1 MKELKLKSIRIENF
15 KCFDE
20 MEIRF
25 SGKTTLDGMNASG
38 KTTVM
43 DAYFWCLFG
52 TDADGNT
59 KFDIRPMDSNGNTID
74 NTIISVAIEI
84 EIDGRG
90 VCFKRSSKQNWVKKR
105 GSTAPVF
112 QGNVGEYE
120 IDGYPCSEAEYK
132 DAVAEIVDQKV
143 FKILTNPMFFASLAW
158 KEQRDIVLSTIDIG
172 TDRQL
177 AEQIGGFEEI
187 LDELEKAPDTDSIRT
202 KYAKT
207 LKELKQKQSEI
218 PTRIDEASK
227 RIVDYD
233 RDALLAEQQKLDAQI
248 ADLQA
253 QKASGDKSSKEAA
266 LKSEI
271 ATLTAQSRQIS
282 AEAYTVL
289 NEKKMSIRSVMSGLL
304 VKSDREVEIERQVE
318 DYKSQMA
325 RHGMTIRGANK
336 DIEEA
341 NESGKRLNEKWKA
354 IKARTFDESAEVC
367 PTCGRPFDSS
377 DVEEHR
383 KAFEDSKS
391 KQLAELKAQAERLQ
405 KQKTDATTAIKEAEE
420 SVNSFGAK
428 VEELESELTR
438 LKADRE
444 ANYEGCKRDLV
455 ALPTVVEPTAEEKEI
470 DAKIK
475 ALKIELSAMSDDG
488 NALLID
494 GEIADRKATL
504 ANITEKLALLNENDR
519 IAERIEELRTELSD
533 VAQKIMECEKVIYL
547 VEDFVRAKMEHIS
560 GMINEKFGGVSFKLF
575 DMQINGG
582 MKETCEISYDG
593 IPYSELN
600 NGHRIVAGLLVIN
613 ALQDAFGIE
622 VPVWIDNSES
632 VNEFNLPTMRN
643 QMILLRVSDN
653 KGLVVIEG

>member
-1 MKELKLKSIRIENF
+1 MKELKLKRIRIENF

-20 MEIRF
+20 YEATF
-25 SGKTTLDGMNASG
+25 SNKTIFDGMNASG
-38 KTTVM
+38 KTTIM

-74 NTIISVAIEI
+74 NTVISVAIEI

-105 GSTAPVF
+105 GSSAPVF

-143 FKILTNPMFFASLAW
+143 FKILTSPMFFASLSW

-172 TDRQL
+172 TDHEL
-177 AEQIGGFEEI
+177 AEQIGGFDEI

-253 QKASGDKSSKEAA
+253 QKSTGDKSSKEAA

-271 ATLTAQSRQIS
+271 ATLTAKSRQIS
-282 AEAYTVL
+282 AEAYTAL

-304 VKSDREVEIERQVE
+304 VKSDREVEIESTIA
-318 DYKSQMA
+318 DYRYQ
-325 RHGMTIRGANK
+325 IRLHENNVSIAQR
-336 DIEEA
+336 DIEDV
-341 NESGKRLNEKWKA
+341 NVRGKSLNERWKS
-354 IKARTFDESAEVC
+354 IKAMAFDESAEVC
-367 PTCGRPFDSS
+367 PTCGRVFNSS

-383 KAFEDSKS
+383 KSFEEK
-391 KQLAELKAQAERLQ
+391 KARQLAELKA
-405 KQKTDATTAIKEAEE
+405 EAEE
-420 SVNSFGAK
+420 LQKMKQIAQEMLADAEKSIESFTAGIEK
-428 VEELESELTR
+428 LESEMAT

-444 ANYEGCKRDLV
+444 ANYEGCKRDLD
-455 ALPTVVEPTAEEKEI
+455 ALPTVVEPTAEEQEI

-475 ALKIELSAMSDDG
+475 ALQIELSAMSEDG
-488 NALLID
+488 NTLLID

-504 ANITEKLALLNENDR
+504 ASIAEKLALLKENDR

-533 VAQKIMECEKVIYL
+533 VAEKIMECEKVIYL
-547 VEDFVRAKMEHIS
+547 VEAFVRAKMEHIS
-560 GMINEKFGGVSFKLF
+560 DMINDKFGGVTFKLF

-582 MKETCEISYDG
+582 VKEVFEISYNG

-613 ALQDAFGIE
+613 ALQDAFGIQ
-622 VPVWIDNSES
+622 VPTWIDNSES
-632 VNEFNLPTMRN
+632 VNTFNLPAMRN
-643 QMILLRVSDN
+643 QMILLRVSEN
-653 KGLVVIEG
+653 RGLVVIEG

>member
-1 MKELKLKSIRIENF
+1 MKELKLKRIRIENF

-20 MEIRF
+20 MEIKF

-74 NTIISVAIEI
+74 NTVISVAIEI

-105 GSTAPVF
+105 GSSAPVF

-120 IDGYPCSEAEYK
+120 IDGYPCSEQEYK
-132 DAVAEIVDQKV
+132 TAVAEIVDQKV
-143 FKILTNPMFFASLAW
+143 FKILTSPMFFASLSW

-187 LDELEKAPDTDSIRT
+187 LDELDKAPDTDSIRT

-233 RDALLAEQQKLDAQI
+233 RTELLSDQQTLEAQI

-253 QKASGDKSSKEAA
+253 QKSSGDTSSKEAA

-271 ATLTAQSRQIS
+271 ATLTAKSRQIS
-282 AEAYTVL
+282 ADAYATL
-289 NEKKMSIRSVMSGLL
+289 NEKRASIRSVMTGLM
-304 VKSDREVEIERQVE
+304 VKSDREVEITKMIE
-318 DYKSQMA
+318 DCKSKMA
-325 RHGMTIRGANK
+325 KHGATIRGANG
-336 DIEEA
+336 DLEEA
-341 NESGKRLNEKWKA
+341 NEAGKRLNEKWKA
-354 IKARTFDESAEVC
+354 IKSTNFDESAEVC
-367 PTCGRPFDSS
+367 PTCGRPFDSA

-383 KAFEDSKS
+383 KAFEDSKT
-391 KQLAELKAQAERLQ
+391 KQLAELKADAERL
-405 KQKTDATTAIKEAEE
+405 KKKKDDATHALKKAEE
-420 SVNSFGAK
+420 NINSIGAK
-428 VEELESELTR
+428 VEELEAELAR

-444 ANYEGCKRDLV
+444 ANYEGCKRDLD
-455 ALPTVVEPTAEEKEI
+455 ALPTVVEPTAEEQQIAEQ
-470 DAKIK
+470 IK
-475 ALKIELSAMSDDG
+475 ALQAELNALTDDG

-504 ANITEKLALLNENDR
+504 ASIAEKLALLNEN
-519 IAERIEELRTELSD
+519 ERIKERIDELRTELAD
-533 VAQKIMECEKVIYL
+533 VAQKILECEKVIYL
-547 VEDFVRAKMEHIS
+547 VEAFVRAKMEHIS
-560 GMINEKFGGVSFKLF
+560 GMISEKFGGVSFKLF

-600 NGHRIVAGLLVIN
+600 NGHRLVSGLLVIN

-632 VNEFNLPTMRN
+632 VNEFNLPIMRN
-643 QMILLRVSDN
+643 QMILLRVSEN
-653 KGLVVIEG
+653 RGLVVIEG

>member
-1 MKELKLKSIRIENF
+1 MKELKLKRIRIENF

-20 MEIRF
+20 MEIKF

-84 EIDGRG
+84 EIYGRG

-105 GSTAPVF
+105 GSSAPVF

-120 IDGYPCSEAEYK
+120 IDGYPCSEQEYK
-132 DAVAEIVDQKV
+132 TAVAEIVDQKV
-143 FKILTNPMFFASLAW
+143 FKILTNPVFFASLPW
-158 KEQRDIVLSTIDIG
+158 KEQRDMVLSTIDIG

-177 AEQIGGFEEI
+177 AEQIGGFDEI
-187 LDELEKAPDTDSIRT
+187 LEELDKAPDTDSIRT

-233 RDALLAEQQKLDAQI
+233 RTELLSDQQTLEAQI

-253 QKASGDKSSKEAA
+253 QKSSGDTSSKEAT

-271 ATLTAQSRQIS
+271 ATLTAKSRQIS
-282 AEAYTVL
+282 VEAYTAL
-289 NEKKMSIRSVMSGLL
+289 NEKKMAIRSVMSGLL

-336 DIEEA
+336 DLEEA
-341 NESGKRLNEKWKA
+341 NEAGKRLNEKWKA
-354 IKARTFDESAEVC
+354 IKSTNFDESAEVC
-367 PTCGRPFDSS
+367 PTCGRPFDSA

-383 KAFEDSKS
+383 KAFEHNKD
-391 KQLAELKAQAERLQ
+391 KQLADLKIQARRLQ
-405 KQKTDATTAIKEAEE
+405 IQKNEAQNAIKDAEE
-420 SVNSFGAK
+420 YITSTGAK
-428 VEELESELTR
+428 VEELESELAR

-444 ANYEGCKRDLV
+444 ANYEGCKRDLA
-455 ALPTVVEPTAEEKEI
+455 ALPTVVEPTEEEQQIAEQ
-470 DAKIK
+470 IK
-475 ALKIELSAMSDDG
+475 ALQAELNALSDDG

-504 ANITEKLALLNENDR
+504 ASITEKLALLKENER
-519 IAERIEELRTELSD
+519 IASRIEELRTELSD
-533 VAQKIMECEKVIYL
+533 VAEKIMECEKVIYL
-547 VEDFVRAKMEHIS
+547 VEAFVRAKMEHIS
-560 GMINEKFGGVSFKLF
+560 GMISEKFSGVSFKLF

-582 MKETCEISYDG
+582 MKETCEISYNG

-600 NGHRIVAGLLVIN
+600 NGHRIVSGLLVIN

-622 VPVWIDNSES
+622 VPVWIDNAES
-632 VNEFNLPTMRN
+632 INESNIPDMRN
-643 QMILLRVSDN
+643 QMVLLRVSEN
-653 KGLVVIEG
+653 RGLVAIEG